1 MSLDNIGLFKV
12 IDEKMNWLGQRQ
24 KVIAQNIA
32 NSDSPSYQ
40 PQQISEFSFREALR
54 GAPMAQ
60 PNASTGKSAVATTTQ
75 GHLGALQGENGEAR
89 EKDQKRVY
97 ETAPDGNAV
106 IIEEQMMKAS
116 ETAMEYQTMA
126 NLYKKNFD
134 LMMVAIGKGN

>member
-40 PQQISEFSFREALR
+40 PQQISEFSFKEALR

-60 PNASTGKSAVATTTQ
+60 PKANTGNSNVATTSQ
-75 GHLGALQGENGEAR
+75 GHLGALKGANGEAR
-89 EKDQKRVY
+89 EKEQKRVY

-106 IIEEQMMKAS
+106 VIEEQMMKAS